1 LLEFL
6 VDLAGVFAC
15 FGELCSVG
23 EGLAEG
29 FPGVRDLAAGTVGV
43 RDGGCL
49 ALFEAVKT
57 VLQTGDQVD
66 RVGLAQVGGAGH
78 RRYRPLR

>member
-1 LLEFL
+1 MLEFL

-29 FPGVRDLAAGTVGV
+29 FPGVGDLVAGTVSV

-57 VLQTGDQVD
+57 VLQTGDQAD
-66 RVGLAQVGGAGH
+66 RVGLAQLGGAGR
-78 RRYRPLR
+78 RRYRPVR